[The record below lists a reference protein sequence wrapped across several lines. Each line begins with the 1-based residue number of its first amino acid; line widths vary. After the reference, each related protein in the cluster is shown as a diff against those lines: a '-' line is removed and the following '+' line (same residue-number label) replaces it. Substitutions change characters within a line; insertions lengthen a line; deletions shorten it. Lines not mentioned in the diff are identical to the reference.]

1 MWDLD
6 LAFWLQTHA
15 LNQHAASQYGKNTS
29 PCYILKPGVRKL
41 WPTGQT
47 GPLPA
52 SVSQVSLEDSHTQ
65 FINTWSLWLLLRF
78 DRRA

>member
-15 LNQHAASQYGKNTS
+15 LNQHAASRCGKN
-29 PCYILKPGVRKL
+29 ILLLHSKPGIRKL

-65 FINTWSLWLLLRF
+65 FINTWSLWLLLCY